1 MSGEELDK
9 KLKDAGYVLADVA
22 RLLGVPPQSINQTL
36 NAKDVKSG
44 FLEDLCRVLKKD
56 ISFFYGVKPDGVME
70 GKFEELRKL
79 SISNDDQQL
88 DAGSKRA
95 NGWMN
100 EADVI
105 ERIKLASQRLPIE
118 VPAGIDEGHLLV
130 NTVLGVINSYPNLST
145 EWIMTGTGKMLLP
158 AVGFTD
164 NEKIIM
170 AENESLKKEIAV
182 LKAMQ
187 GKDDKTL
194 EIAMKL
200 YQALGEAFTA
210 YYEQMKGE

>member
-1 MSGEELDK
+1 M
-9 KLKDAGYVLADVA
+9 
-22 RLLGVPPQSINQTL
+22 
-36 NAKDVKSG
+36 
-44 FLEDLCRVLKKD
+44 
-56 ISFFYGVKPDGVME
+56 KPDGVMDE
-70 GKFEELRKL
+70 KFESLRKS
-79 SISNDDQQL
+79 SILKDDSKF
-88 DAGSKRA
+88 DAGSKRT
-95 NGWMN
+95 NGWMT

-105 ERIKLASQRLPIE
+105 ERIKLASTKLPVE

-130 NTVLGVINSYPNLST
+130 NTVLGVINSYPNLSA
-145 EWIMTGTGKMLLP
+145 EWIMTGTGKMLLSV
-158 AVGFTD
+158 VGSVD
-164 NEKIIM
+164 NEELIKLM

-200 YQALGEAFTA
+200 YQALSEAFTA